1 MPVPGEGNAQPLTG
15 IRVLDLS
22 GELGVYCGKL
32 LADVGADVTEVEP
45 PGGDLMRRSGPF
57 EDFPYVCLDS
67 LEQYFKRIFFV
78 IGHMFFIAFSCRRAK
93 RGGYNASIMVKTPGA
108 RAQIWCRTPLTHGLC
123 SGYRFELLEGQKVE
137 GLCTCTC
144 HSAAVLMIEDLKRF
158 DQAQSV
164 SSLLDENFK
173 LTEILLRDSE
183 SENDLGDLGIQ
194 SRIDS
199 LSRAILNSTRAA
211 ELEILGMIQ
220 IAPDSAHSCIGR
232 ELLGF
237 YVHWMDR
244 VLFSWGGDTMRT
256 GKGQA
261 VVEMLA
267 GDVRY
272 GGQDLYDVLNQSG
285 DAYHRAVQDGYR
297 RTGLTSSTFAST
309 LPLIVPEV
317 VQRLQNCLEQQLEW
331 ELERVLY
338 VFTEHFLFQ
347 EELKDASVE
356 STRGHIS

>member
-1 MPVPGEGNAQPLTG
+1 MA
-15 IRVLDLS
+15 
-22 GELGVYCGKL
+22 
-32 LADVGADVTEVEP
+32 
-45 PGGDLMRRSGPF
+45 
-57 EDFPYVCLDS
+57 
-67 LEQYFKRIFFV
+67 
-78 IGHMFFIAFSCRRAK
+78 
-93 RGGYNASIMVKTPGA
+93 KTPGS
-108 RAQIWCRTPLTHGLC
+108 RAQIWCHTPFTHGLC

-164 SSLLDENFK
+164 SSQLDENLK
-173 LTEILLRDSE
+173 LTDIPLRGSE
-183 SENDLGDLGIQ
+183 AENGPSIDLDLR

-220 IAPDSAHSCIGR
+220 IAPDAHSCFGR

-256 GKGQA
+256 GIGQA
-261 VVEMLA
+261 VVDLLA

-272 GGQDLYDVLNQSG
+272 GGQILYEVLNQSG
-285 DAYHRAVQDGYR
+285 DAYHQAVQVGFR

-309 LPLIVPEV
+309 LPLIMPEV
-317 VQRLQNCLEQQLEW
+317 VQRIENCLEQQV
-331 ELERVLY
+331 ELDPRVFY
-338 VFTEHFLFQ
+338 VLPEQNLFRQ
-347 EELKDASVE
+347 ELKDASVE
-356 STRGHIS
+356 WTRSHTS